1 MSTPLNDEMND
12 TPPRDL
18 DTGIA
23 YAANFRYYS
32 ALKVGIS
39 ALLAGLLLSVAG
51 NVWQSRRPPTVLVV
65 RVDEAGAADAI
76 RYNSANYTPREAEI
90 KSRLND
96 WAIDRYRLRKDIVG
110 DTFKRN
116 YYYLN
121 STLAARLM
129 DKDAPLIAKVMSGS
143 GEEQDVVIN
152 SVQFTDFDSRK
163 LAHGIV
169 GSGEARIDLSKIL
182 NPTGTEEKQHWVVT
196 VKYEVNPEYAATR
209 SISDPRYQTLNPLG
223 VTITSFH
230 EDRAFN

>member
-1 MSTPLNDEMND
+1 MNTPLNDEIND
-12 TPPRDL
+12 WPPQDL
-18 DTGIA
+18 DASIA

-32 ALKVGIS
+32 TLKISAS

-51 NVWQSRRPPTVLVV
+51 NVWQGQRAPTVLVV
-65 RVDEAGAADAI
+65 RVDEAGGAEAI
-76 RYNSANYTPREAEI
+76 RYNAANYTPREAEI

-110 DTFKRN
+110 DSFKRN

-121 STLAARLM
+121 QTVATRLM
-129 DKDAPLIAKVMSGS
+129 EKDAPAIAKVMSGS
-143 GEEQDVVIN
+143 VDEQDVVIN
-152 SVQFTDFDSRK
+152 SIQFTDFDTRK
-163 LAHGIV
+163 LPGGIV
-169 GSGEARIDLSKIL
+169 GTGEARIDMSKII
-182 NPTGTEEKQHWVVT
+182 NPTGTQEKQHFVIT

-209 SISDPRYQTLNPLG
+209 SIQDPRFQTLNPLG